1 MRERRANTKTGM
13 CYVRTKDSQRPTEA
27 PVATHGKDCTVE
39 LVSLQRRPL
48 CDYVNFMNFSF
59 WIKCHF
65 NVGI

>member
-1 MRERRANTKTGM
+1 MRERRANTKIGM
-13 CYVRTKDSQRPTEA
+13 CSVRTKDSQRPTEA
-27 PVATHGKDCTVE
+27 PIAMHGKVCTIE